1 MCDCIQEM
9 SCAPLKSHVFDEL
22 FGEKIETLACVA
34 SHIGG
39 MGGIGVSASSASETL
54 TRHTSESEWGPQSC
68 FETPRDSNTLRV
80 CVSRVL
86 KHRHISSGAHHIK
99 IGAVGHPL

>member
-1 MCDCIQEM
+1 MHLSNHMYLTSYLNKVE
-9 SCAPLKSHVFDEL
+9 A
-22 FGEKIETLACVA
+22 LACVA
-34 SHIGG
+34 SRIGG

-86 KHRHISSGAHHIK
+86 KHRHISSGAHLTYI
-99 IGAVGHPL
+99 IGAIGHPL

>member
-1 MCDCIQEM
+1 MPSDNLSSNHM
-9 SCAPLKSHVFDEL
+9 YLTSYLKKVEA
-22 FGEKIETLACVA
+22 LACEA
-34 SHIGG
+34 SRIGG
-39 MGGIGVSASSASETL
+39 VGGIGVSASSASETL

-86 KHRHISSGAHHIK
+86 KHRHILSGAHHVY
-99 IGAVGHPL
+99 IGAIGHPL